1 MNFDEKAL
9 VIAMYMD
16 QLFCVAIPYQ
26 LTTFS
31 ICSGL
36 ILLLVN
42 HYSQCDQYSV
52 RI

>member
-16 QLFCVAIPYQ
+16 QPFCVAIPYQ

-31 ICSGL
+31 GF

-42 HYSQCDQYSV
+42 HYSQCDQHSV